1 MAIDSV
7 RFNNAVT
14 TPIVAPTAPAT
25 EATKGTEA
33 APSFKGE
40 GEEKK
45 GGHVLRNTL
54 IALGAAGAGYLLYKK
69 FNKGAADKI
78 AKTIKGNGGS
88 LEVSKA
94 VEKDGKVTRTFVKKN
109 EKGEVIETVTREYG
123 PKGTKGKYTSQT
135 VTKPE
140 APQAEKVAEAAEKGT
155 NVTSS
160 KAVSDKRVTSH
171 LSKMD
176 AEIELSE
183 LATTP
188 TAHANREKD
197 IMAAF
202 AERDASNAKNALANA
217 KTAEAGA
224 ANLDIMPPPTLT
236 LRERTDAFI
245 DAKAAFTPIKPT
257 SVSKDGRTV
266 YGKLR
271 DGAEYIINTNKK
283 GEPTQYIAADGKLV
297 LGKAKAQAFIQKQGI
312 DLSV

>member
-94 VEKDGKVTRTFVKKN
+94 IEKDGKVTRTFVKKN
-109 EKGEVIETVTREYG
+109 EKGEVIETITREYG

-140 APQAEKVAEAAEKGT
+140 APQAEKVVEAAPKATPKAKAKVKAATKEEIEAAKVKLDKAEANYEKNKEYYASGLAQ
-155 NVTSS
+155 
-160 KAVSDKRVTSH
+160 KAQT
-171 LSKMD
+171 
-176 AEIELSE
+176 
-183 LATTP
+183 
-188 TAHANREKD
+188 
-197 IMAAF
+197 
-202 AERDASNAKNALANA
+202 ERDAAKAEYDALVKSTKTSTA
-217 KTAEAGA
+217 KT
-224 ANLDIMPPPTLT
+224 
-236 LRERTDAFI
+236 
-245 DAKAAFTPIKPT
+245 KAAP
-257 SVSKDGRTV
+257 
-266 YGKLR
+266 
-271 DGAEYIINTNKK
+271 
-283 GEPTQYIAADGKLV
+283 
-297 LGKAKAQAFIQKQGI
+297 KAKAEAK
-312 DLSV
+312 